1 MSETTTTEITRE
13 ELEQR
18 LEAVMLANLR
28 EELDLAALYEFA
40 FGDEFGGLKEIR
52 DELMIQEIAARVTD
66 GRATVDGLAKLLG
79 INRTTIYRWLRG
91 AGIRSPY
98 RSTPP
103 VFRGTRPTTLASQE
117 EAWLRQRGGE
127 TYAEIAR
134 AMEVSIPTVAR
145 WIGAERKSREAADV

>member
-1 MSETTTTEITRE
+1 MTETTTPEITRE
-13 ELEQR
+13 ELEQL
-18 LEAVMLANLR
+18 LEAVLLANLR

-40 FGDEFGGLKEIR
+40 FGDEFGGLKAIR
-52 DELMIQEIAARVTD
+52 DELIIQELSARITIERASVT
-66 GRATVDGLAKLLG
+66 GLARQLG
-79 INRTTIYRWLRG
+79 VDKATIYRWLRG
-91 AGIRSPY
+91 TGVRYQY
-98 RSTPP
+98 RTP

-145 WIGAERKSREAADV
+145 WIGAERKSREAADA

>member
-1 MSETTTTEITRE
+1 MSEPITTQPTRE

-40 FGDEFGGLKEIR
+40 FGDEFGGLKKIR
-52 DELMIQEIAARVTD
+52 DELIIQELSARITNERASVT
-66 GRATVDGLAKLLG
+66 GLARQLG
-79 INRTTIYRWLRG
+79 VDRVTIYRWLRG
-91 AGIRSPY
+91 TGVRSQY
-98 RSTPP
+98 RTP
-103 VFRGTRPTTLASQE
+103 VFRGTRPTALASQE

-127 TYAEIAR
+127 TYPEIAR

-145 WIGAERKSREAADV
+145 WIGAERKFREAADV